1 MSRMGPGMAAP
12 QAEDAVIGGVMLDN
26 SMLPVASA
34 RLTAEDF
41 HSRDHQAYFRAMV
54 ALDADGEPIDLV
66 TMQHA
71 LQEQG
76 NGGRNTT
83 LRLAEILES
92 TPSAANTEAYIA
104 IVRDAAIRRGLVF
117 TCQTTTERAMRGAD
131 ATEIL
136 DYAQAAVMGL
146 AESRAGGP
154 QPVMDLMP
162 GFLDA
167 LEARTRHDNHVV
179 GLPSGYTDFDRMTSG
194 FQDGNLVI
202 VGGRPSMGKTAL
214 AMNIAE
220 HVAVKERRPVV
231 VFSLEMSHDELL
243 QRMVSGRAR
252 VPFAAIR
259 NGRLSDA
266 DWPRISA
273 ATTELREAP
282 LHIDDSAVLSVMDVR
297 ARARQIH
304 HRTPLGLVVVDY
316 LQLMSGEAD
325 TRDLAIGEMSR
336 ALKRLAKELGCPVMA
351 VSQLNRGV
359 EQRADKRPMLSDLR
373 ESGNIEQDADL
384 ILFVYRDEVYHQD
397 APKGVAELILAK
409 HRNGPTGNVPLT
421 FLGQFTRFENTA
433 APAAS
438 PPPDR
443 SDEYGGFAE

>member
-1 MSRMGPGMAAP
+1 MSRMGPGMASP

-26 SMLPVASA
+26 SMLPLASA

-41 HSRDHQAYFRAMV
+41 HGQMSRAFFRAMV
-54 ALDADGEPIDLV
+54 ALDAAGEPIDLV

-76 NGGRNTT
+76 EGGRNATI
-83 LRLAEILES
+83 RLAEILES
-92 TPSAANTEAYIA
+92 TPSAANTEAYIG
-104 IVRDAAIRRGLVF
+104 IVRDAAIRRGLVQA
-117 TCQTTTERAMRGAD
+117 CQTVNERALRGAD
-131 ATEIL
+131 AAEVL

-154 QPVMDLMP
+154 QPVADLVP
-162 GFLDA
+162 AFLDA
-167 LEARTRHDNHVV
+167 LDARANTDNHVV
-179 GLPSGYTDFDRMTSG
+179 GLPSGYVDLDRMTSG

-214 AMNIAE
+214 TMNIAE
-220 HVAVKERRPVV
+220 HVAVGQGRPVV

-243 QRMVSGRAR
+243 QRMVSGMAR

-259 NGRLSDA
+259 NGRLADS
-266 DWPRISA
+266 DWPRVTSAISR
-273 ATTELREAP
+273 LREAP
-282 LHIDDSAVLSVMDVR
+282 LHVDDSAVLSVMDVR

-316 LQLMSGEAD
+316 LQLMAGDAD

-336 ALKRLAKELGCPVMA
+336 ALKRLAKELGCPVLA

-384 ILFVYRDEVYHQD
+384 ILFVYRDEVYHPNE
-397 APKGVAELILAK
+397 AAKGSAELILAK

-421 FLGQFTRFENTA
+421 FFGQFTRFENNA
-433 APAAS
+433 EPVHA
-438 PPPDR
+438 PPDR
-443 SDEYGGFAE
+443 SDEHGGFDE